1 MPIIRPPSERL
12 GNLPQAWTP
21 PLKDDPVEGFSK
33 AGTNAE
39 AYMAC
44 LKHMISDIRAKRRFK
59 TRIKLINGHLVDFHE
74 NTYRFSLD
82 EDETFFEG
90 ARVEVFIEKQMIIGS
105 IVSVS
110 TAVPR
115 FVLLSLD
122 KNVGEV
128 IEECE
133 LQQDDASFYEALLA
147 RYEVETDTEQHKSV
161 KKVEADFKFADR
173 VLVNDG
179 QKLKH
184 SIAINPGDLNS
195 DQHSFLKKAL
205 DYDISY
211 LWGPPGTGKT
221 KCLGALISG
230 FYKEKERSAIVS
242 NTNQA
247 VDQVLLKLCRDLVA
261 NGRTKDLE
269 DGRIIRLGTVHHE
282 ELENEFGRFIN
293 LDFILQDKGQ
303 HLELKASKLRKELS
317 QDKDLLEELEEVLG
331 FIDDLD
337 QLKKEAEY
345 RQSNFGEASRA
356 LDRAD
361 QLYRRNLSRQK
372 ELRQEMRQVGS
383 RGLLKEVFGKT
394 SEQLDNELDDAKSK
408 GVGLKSDMEAAKA
421 SYSEQK
427 DRRDKSKA
435 IVAKAEA
442 AAKGKT
448 RQSVAS
454 ERKEANTR
462 IKKTQSELG
471 ETTKKLEN
479 LKSEIVS
486 EALVVGSTLTKVFL
500 APAQVGK
507 YDNLI
512 VDEAS
517 MAILPAIHFAS
528 SQAKKRIVV
537 SGDFRQL
544 PPIINSNNET
554 IERTIG
560 RNVFITSGVGR
571 SLFEGAE
578 IPNAGMLNWQ
588 YRMPDSLCKHVSDF
602 AYNSHLRTAPG
613 ISREPLPAPQGM
625 ESSIV
630 IIDTSKL
637 QPFADLDVTGS
648 RSNTIH
654 AVIAKKLLETFASD
668 EAFGSV
674 GYCTPFRSQSNLVKA
689 MVKAD
694 GITGNVAAGTIHV
707 FQGDEKDTIILD
719 TVEGLGSF
727 RSVGMHI
734 SQDHPANA
742 QLMTVASSRAKE
754 RMIIIANLKLLDQKL
769 PAKAFLRT
777 LLAAGEIDGT
787 VIAAEELIPMRQIGK
802 DVRADLLK
810 RHEELKQIKAEFQA
824 KNAGLKKLQANLDKM
839 QKEATEDIAERRDEV
854 ARLENAIAEQIKEA
868 DQLAVISKEKQDDLN
883 KRETE
888 VAAREEA
895 LNDCLI
901 LADEFDGVF
910 LQHIEEAADFILI
923 HSAFITPRRVT
934 ELRHA
939 FDKAAKRG
947 VILKA
952 VVPPPLKGQN
962 GSIGPEQ
969 TKEAIQQLEDIGFVV
984 DMRANIHEK
993 LIIIDGRI
1001 VLAGSLNPLSF
1012 SNQNSE
1018 HMFMHYSP
1026 ELCISIAKKTSPHG
1040 QRSIQ
1045 VTSNL
1050 ATKDNPTCSKCGGL
1064 TVFFQK
1070 GIDRRFECIDCKAAF
1085 YSSSS
1090 GSRTNKNTAARG
1102 VKTLSHGE
1110 APQCEECGGK
1120 MIKHNRRDGGG
1131 SFWGCEN
1138 FRSSGCKY
1146 TVNIE

>member
-12 GNLPQAWTP
+12 GNLPQAWAP
-21 PLKDDPVEGFSK
+21 PRKDDPIEGFSE

-39 AYMAC
+39 AYMVC
-44 LKHMISDIRAKRRFK
+44 LKHMISEIRAKRRFK
-59 TRIKLINGHLVDFHE
+59 TRIKLLDGHLVDFHE

-90 ARVEVFIEKQMIIGS
+90 ARVDVFIGDREIRGS

-110 TAVPR
+110 SAVPR

-122 KNVGEV
+122 KNMGEV

-147 RYEVETDTEQHKSV
+147 RYEVETGTESHQSV

-173 VLVNDG
+173 VLFNDAK
-179 QKLKH
+179 KLDH
-184 SIAINPGDLNS
+184 SITINPSDLNS

-221 KCLGALISG
+221 KCLGALIAG

-269 DGRIIRLGTVHHE
+269 DGRIIRLGTIHHE
-282 ELENEFGRFIN
+282 ELENDFGRFIN

-317 QDKDLLEELEEVLG
+317 QDKDLLEELEEILG
-331 FIDDLD
+331 FIDDLE

-383 RGLLKEVFGKT
+383 RGLLKEIFGKT
-394 SEQLDNELDDAKSK
+394 SEQLDNQLDAAKSK
-408 GVGLKSDMEAAKA
+408 GVGLKSNMEVAKA
-421 SYSEQK
+421 DHVEQK

-435 IVAKAEA
+435 LVAKAQA
-442 AAKGKT
+442 AVKGKT
-448 RQSVAS
+448 RQSVTS
-454 ERKEANTR
+454 DRKEASKR
-462 IKKTQSELG
+462 IKTTQSELS
-471 ETTKKLEN
+471 EIIKKLEN
-479 LKSEIVS
+479 LKGEIVS
-486 EALVVGSTLTKVFL
+486 EALIVGSTLTKVFL
-500 APAQVGK
+500 APSQVGK

-517 MAILPAIHFAS
+517 MAILPAVHFAS
-528 SQAKKRIVV
+528 SQAKKRIVI

-554 IERTIG
+554 IYRTIG
-560 RNVFITSGVGR
+560 RNVFVTSGVGR
-571 SLFEGAE
+571 SLFEGAQ

-588 YRMPDSLCKHVSDF
+588 YRMPDELCKHVSDF
-602 AYNSHLRTAPG
+602 AYNSHLRTAPD
-613 ISREPLPAPQGM
+613 ISREPLPAPAGM
-625 ESSIV
+625 EKPII
-630 IIDTSKL
+630 IIDTSEL
-637 QPFADLDVTGS
+637 QPFADVDVAGS

-654 AVIAKKLLETFASD
+654 AVIASKLLETFASD

-689 MVKAD
+689 MMKAD
-694 GITGNVAAGTIHV
+694 GITGNAAAGTIHV

-727 RSVGMHI
+727 RSAGMQI

-754 RMIIIANLKLLDQKL
+754 RMIIIANLRLLDQKL

-802 DVRADLLK
+802 NVRADLLK

-824 KNAGLKKLQANLDKM
+824 KNAGLKKLRANLDKM
-839 QKEATEDIAERRDEV
+839 QKEATEDIADRRDEV
-854 ARLENAIAEQIKEA
+854 TRLEKAIAEQIKET
-868 DQLAVISKEKQDDLN
+868 DQLAVISKEKQGDLS
-883 KRETE
+883 KREAE
-888 VAAREEA
+888 VTAREEA

-901 LADEFDGVF
+901 LAEEFDDVF
-910 LQHIEEAADFILI
+910 LSHIEEAQEFILI

-934 ELRHA
+934 ELRPA
-939 FDKAAKRG
+939 FETAAKRG

-952 VVPPPLKGQN
+952 VVPPPLEGQN
-962 GSIGPEQ
+962 GSIGREQ
-969 TKEAIQQLEDIGFVV
+969 TKEAIRQLEEIGFAV
-984 DMRANIHEK
+984 DLRANIHEK

-1001 VLAGSLNPLSF
+1001 ALAGSLNPLSF

-1018 HMFMHYSP
+1018 HMFRHYSQ

-1040 QRSIQ
+1040 ERSIQ
-1045 VTSNL
+1045 VPSNL
-1050 ATKDNPTCSKCGGL
+1050 ATKDNPTCSKCGGV

-1070 GIDRRFECIDCKAAF
+1070 GINRRFECIDCKATF
-1085 YSSSS
+1085 DSSSS
-1090 GSRTNKNTAARG
+1090 GSGAYKHTSAKNLKA
-1102 VKTLSHGE
+1102 LSDGE
-1110 APQCEECGGK
+1110 TPQCEECGGK